1 MTILFATTDYV
12 GSGKPMTGLPAYLYR
27 VSRALSDMGH
37 TPIIMTLGHHD
48 FYRNDDGIEVYTI
61 YVPSS
66 YYKNK
71 CVGYI
76 CDAVSKSRIMNR
88 RKAVTPQECHLCS
101 ITAAPSAK

>member
-48 FYRNDDGIEVYTI
+48 F
-61 YVPSS
+61 
-66 YYKNK
+66 
-71 CVGYI
+71 
-76 CDAVSKSRIMNR
+76 
-88 RKAVTPQECHLCS
+88 
-101 ITAAPSAK
+101 